1 MNVSKNIL
9 KGILP
14 PKFSG
19 LIFLGLFIIYSAL
32 FLFYDQLRF
41 PLIWD
46 EKHFWEASL
55 LFSQSLVPDLNQ
67 LRNYGALNT
76 PLPFIV
82 FGVLE
87 YLFGNGIF
95 TGRLLNLILS
105 LVMVCLIV
113 FPLAQKS
120 KNGILAACG
129 LLIFPYYLWLST
141 HLYTDIIATFF
152 VFLGFWLYLR
162 NQHLW
167 SSVSFILAIASRQY
181 MLAFPVALAAYELMS
196 SLKAGFQFRPRQLA
210 PIAAAATILGWLW
223 LFKGLA
229 PEAAIATQ
237 STPSVQ
243 QATWSF
249 SLSPSL
255 YFLSCIG
262 LYFVIPEWILFSRSF
277 SFKQILSF
285 RNVALMLGLLPA
297 FVFFPPLEAH
307 GLLIKIENFL
317 PAPSVVLAVFYVLAF
332 LTCVR
337 FSRANLAF
345 WLLFV
350 NCGLMLKAYPWDK
363 YALPLLV
370 VFWYF
375 KSTNILDS
383 KVQDTG
389 NDSQK
394 AKTATP
400 EDSGLFRQS
409 L

>member
-1 MNVSKNIL
+1 MNPL

-14 PKFSG
+14 PKFSV
-19 LIFLGLFIIYSAL
+19 LFCAGLFVVYLAL

-41 PLIWD
+41 PLVWD

-55 LFSQSLVPDLNQ
+55 LFSQSLIPDLDQ

-82 FGVLE
+82 FGILE

-95 TGRLLNLILS
+95 VGRLLNMILS
-105 LVMVCLIV
+105 LVMVCLIA
-113 FPLAQKS
+113 FPLAQKG
-120 KNGILAACG
+120 KTGILASCG
-129 LLIFPYYLWLST
+129 LLIFPYYLWLSS

-167 SSVSFILAIASRQY
+167 SSFAFILAIASRQY
-181 MLAFPVALAAYELMS
+181 MLAFPVALAAYELVS
-196 SLKAGFQFRPRQLA
+196 SCKSGFQLRPRHLA
-210 PIAAAATILGWLW
+210 PVVAAATIFGWFW
-223 LFKGLA
+223 LFNGLA
-229 PEAAIATQ
+229 PEAAISTQ

-243 QATWSF
+243 QSAWAL

-262 LYFVIPEWILFSRSF
+262 LYFVIPEWVLFNRSF
-277 SFKQILSF
+277 NLKQILTF
-285 RNVALMLGLLPA
+285 RNVGLALGLLSA
-297 FVFFPPLEAH
+297 FVFFPPSEAH
-307 GLLIKIENFL
+307 GLLIKVENFL
-317 PAPSVVLAVFYVLAF
+317 PDTTIILAVLYVLAW
-332 LTCVR
+332 LACAR
-337 FSRANLAF
+337 FTRANLTF

-375 KSTNILDS
+375 KSINVLDS
-383 KVQDTG
+383 RFQ
-389 NDSQK
+389 NAANSSQNNSPRTQ
-394 AKTATP
+394 AAISET
-400 EDSGLFRQS
+400 
-409 L
+409 